1 MSQIGYYNYYNNPHR
16 YSPTEVVD
24 RYQEMVDRATSDEI
38 YVNNED
44 PYSDKNKALRNLDE
58 ELASTA
64 ASIRSRCRTQQEV
77 HVYLSQKYFGTSD
90 FAYTKKWTDPERYAM
105 FENEYNAV
113 CYGTIGGGNFNDPR
127 LSEKVQF
134 KTYEEQ
140 KMDEKAANQRIISN
154 QISSFLQNHGIHI
167 EENQS
172 FHLSI
177 NPYSYFVQASGDMS
191 EVLLQKIK
199 ELLESNNDS
208 RDIFYWGLKN
218 GAKYSEESLTKW
230 RAYQNVK
237 RYSGLELPQ
246 LQLID
251 GKFYTEDGKDAWE
264 LVKEGI
270 RTDNSIATEF
280 KGAANDY
287 VRGLMDV
294 IADKGWDNIPDIQ
307 MDIMY
312 SGKNGLYVA

>member
-24 RYQEMVDRATSDEI
+24 RYQEMVDRATGDEI

-251 GKFYTEDGKDAWE
+251 GKFYTEDGKDVWE

-270 RTDNSIATEF
+270 RKDSSIATEF

>member
-1 MSQIGYYNYYNNPHR
+1 
-16 YSPTEVVD
+16 
-24 RYQEMVDRATSDEI
+24 
-38 YVNNED
+38 
-44 PYSDKNKALRNLDE
+44 
-58 ELASTA
+58 
-64 ASIRSRCRTQQEV
+64 
-77 HVYLSQKYFGTSD
+77 
-90 FAYTKKWTDPERYAM
+90 M

-154 QISSFLQNHGIHI
+154 QISSFLQNHGIRI

-270 RTDNSIATEF
+270 RKDSSIATEF

>member
-24 RYQEMVDRATSDEI
+24 RYQEMVDRATGDEI
-38 YVNNED
+38 YANNED

-77 HVYLSQKYFGTSD
+77 HVYLSKKYFGTSD

-154 QISSFLQNHGIHI
+154 QISSFLQNHGIRI
-167 EENQS
+167 EEKQS

>member
-77 HVYLSQKYFGTSD
+77 HVYLSKKYFGTSD

-154 QISSFLQNHGIHI
+154 QISSFLQNHGIRI

-270 RTDNSIATEF
+270 RKDSSIATEF

>member
-24 RYQEMVDRATSDEI
+24 RYQEMVDRATGDEI
-38 YVNNED
+38 YANNED

-77 HVYLSQKYFGTSD
+77 HVYLSKKYFGTSD
-90 FAYTKKWTDPERYAM
+90 FAYTKNWTDPERYAM

-154 QISSFLQNHGIHI
+154 QISSFLQNHGIRI

>member
-24 RYQEMVDRATSDEI
+24 RYQEMVDRATGDEI

-177 NPYSYFVQASGDMS
+177 NY
-191 EVLLQKIK
+191 L
-199 ELLESNNDS
+199 
-208 RDIFYWGLKN
+208 
-218 GAKYSEESLTKW
+218 
-230 RAYQNVK
+230 
-237 RYSGLELPQ
+237 
-246 LQLID
+246 
-251 GKFYTEDGKDAWE
+251 
-264 LVKEGI
+264 
-270 RTDNSIATEF
+270 SIS
-280 KGAANDY
+280 
-287 VRGLMDV
+287 M
-294 IADKGWDNIPDIQ
+294 
-307 MDIMY
+307 
-312 SGKNGLYVA
+312 

>member
-24 RYQEMVDRATSDEI
+24 RYQEMVDRATGDEI
-38 YVNNED
+38 YANNED

-154 QISSFLQNHGIHI
+154 QISSFLQNHGIRI

-208 RDIFYWGLKN
+208 RDIFYWGLNN

-251 GKFYTEDGKDAWE
+251 GKFYTEDGKDVWE

-270 RTDNSIATEF
+270 RKDSSIATEF

>member
-24 RYQEMVDRATSDEI
+24 RYQEMVDRATGDEI
-38 YVNNED
+38 YANNED
-44 PYSDKNKALRNLDE
+44 PYSDKNKAVRNLDE

-77 HVYLSQKYFGTSD
+77 HVYLSKKYFGTSD

-154 QISSFLQNHGIHI
+154 QISSFLQNHGIRI

>member
-24 RYQEMVDRATSDEI
+24 RYQEMVDRATGDEI
-38 YVNNED
+38 YANNED

-77 HVYLSQKYFGTSD
+77 HVYLSKKYFGTSD

-154 QISSFLQNHGIHI
+154 QISSFLQNHGIRI

>member
-24 RYQEMVDRATSDEI
+24 RYQEMVDRATGDEI
-38 YVNNED
+38 YANNED

-113 CYGTIGGGNFNDPR
+113 CYGTIGGGNFSDPR
-127 LSEKVQF
+127 LFEKVQF

-140 KMDEKAANQRIISN
+140 KMDEKATNQRIISN
-154 QISSFLQNHGIHI
+154 QISSFLQNHGIRI

>member
-1 MSQIGYYNYYNNPHR
+1 MAQIGYYNYYNNPSR

-24 RYQEMVDRATSDEI
+24 RYQQMVDRAAGDEI
-38 YVNNED
+38 YTNNED
-44 PYSDKNKALRNLDE
+44 PYSDRNKALRKLDE

-77 HVYLSQKYFGTSD
+77 HAYLSQKYFGTSD

-105 FENEYNAV
+105 YENEYNAV
-113 CYGTIGGGNFNDPR
+113 CYGTIGSGNFNDPR
-127 LSEKVQF
+127 LSGEVKF

-140 KMDEKAANQRIISN
+140 ESDKKAANQRIISN
-154 QISSFLQNHGIHI
+154 QISSFLQNNGICI

-172 FHLSI
+172 FRLSI
-177 NPYSYFVQASGDMS
+177 NPYSYLVQASGDMS

-199 ELLESNNDS
+199 ELLESKNDS
-208 RDIFYWGLKN
+208 RDIFCWGLNN

-237 RYSGLELPQ
+237 KYSGLELSQ

-270 RTDNSIATEF
+270 SKDSAIALEF
-280 KGAANDY
+280 KGAAYEY

-294 IADKGWDNIPDIQ
+294 VAGKGWDNIPDIQ

>member
-24 RYQEMVDRATSDEI
+24 RYQEMVDRATGDEI

-154 QISSFLQNHGIHI
+154 QISSFLQNHGIRI

>member
-24 RYQEMVDRATSDEI
+24 RYQEMVDRATGDEI

-154 QISSFLQNHGIHI
+154 QISSFLQNHGIRI

-172 FHLSI
+172 FHFSI

-270 RTDNSIATEF
+270 RKDSSIATEF